1 MLVFCPITKP
11 SINTVMILNCIH
23 ARWKLSM
30 KHSKDRRT
38 AISKKADSRLLAS
51 HIWVQLHYIILY
63 SFGTGYALQ
72 QRIKMRKPR
81 TQSLETV
88 QIGMSN
94 LKPTGCMQPGI
105 AQCGPPHHGNQ
116 SALPSSPAQPQTHS
130 HCSATTEH

>member
-88 QIGMSN
+88 QIGYVQLEAHGLHAAWHSSVW
-94 LKPTGCMQPGI
+94 PTTSWQPI
-105 AQCGPPHHGNQ
+105 C
-116 SALPSSPAQPQTHS
+116 SAKQPSPASDT
-130 HCSATTEH
+130 